1 MKTLDGFVE
10 NGIYVLK
17 SSDTRESVF
26 VCFSV
31 NGGIGKIVEYR
42 TEHPRSPNSI
52 YENTGNT
59 YFLNCYKIGDFKSL
73 ILNIDNYDIIGMIGQ
88 NYYLSEDEDKTY
100 IIKGHRDD
108 LEQG

>member
-17 SSDTRESVF
+17 SSDTRESIF

-42 TEHPRSPNSI
+42 TDNPRSPKAI
-52 YENTGNT
+52 YQNTGNT
-59 YFLNCYKIGDFKSL
+59 YFLNCYRVGDFKSL
-73 ILNIDNYDIIGMIGQ
+73 ILNIDNYDMIGMLGH
-88 NYYLSEDEDKTY
+88 NYTLSEDEDRTY
-100 IIKGHRDD
+100 ILKGQQDVI
-108 LEQG
+108 